1 MASHIEHVDP
11 GHSSFFLAFR
21 DELQEDHFHK
31 FHAHQGLELL
41 FIHEGQGIVEV
52 EGRTYELQG
61 GSLFCF
67 QPYQLH
73 KVEIPAPRD
82 ARDVRYVRT
91 NLTFEPRYLEPFLAP
106 YPKLEAFLRFLSRG
120 TLSSPRFAVDD
131 SRLMGAVESHVQA
144 VLEPGE
150 GQEEARILFLISLLR
165 YLQLAVISGEELL
178 PEGWSVK
185 TTAHIESVMDWIEDH
200 FRQPFSLELLAGE
213 LHLSSY
219 YVSHLFKQYTGVSL
233 TDYVTARRIRE
244 ACVLLG
250 NSGQSVQRIAREIG
264 GLSAPYFCKLFKKHK
279 GMTPLDYRSAL
290 HHTAK

>member
-1 MASHIEHVDP
+1 MDVLTGHIEHVDP
-11 GHSSFFLAFR
+11 GHSSFFLAYR
-21 DELQEDHFHK
+21 DEWLDDHFLK

-41 FIHEGQGIVEV
+41 FIHEGDGLVEV
-52 EGRTYELQG
+52 EGASYELEG

-73 KVEIPAPRD
+73 KVEVPGRRD
-82 ARDVRYVRT
+82 TRYVRT
-91 NLTFEPRYLEPFLAP
+91 NLTFDPRYLEPFLEP
-106 YPKLEAFLRFLSRG
+106 YPKLQAFLRFLSKG
-120 TLSSPRFAVDD
+120 ALASPKFTFTESQLTGV
-131 SRLMGAVESHVQA
+131 MESHVQA
-144 VLEPGE
+144 VTETGE
-150 GQEEARILFLISLLR
+150 DQEEARILFVISLLR
-165 YLQLAVISGEELL
+165 HLQLAVIPYEELS

-185 TTAHIESVMDWIEDH
+185 KTAHIESIMDWIEGH

-219 YVSHLFKQYTGVSL
+219 YVSHLFKQYTGVTL

-244 ACVLLG
+244 ACVLLA
-250 NSGQSVQRIAREIG
+250 NSGKPVQRIAHEIG
-264 GLSAPYFCKLFKKHK
+264 GLSTPYFCKLFKKHK